1 MLGKELFNAFRKLDI
16 LQDLIEDEEI
26 TEIMINGA
34 QHIFMEKAGVV
45 TRLEKR
51 FASRQKLEDVV
62 QQIVAGS
69 NRIVNEANP
78 IVDEGFQMVP
88 VSMSYLLRLR

>member
-1 MLGKELFNAFRKLDI
+1 MHSESWTF

-51 FASRQKLEDVV
+51 FCIETKVGRCCAADCCRIQ
-62 QQIVAGS
+62 S
-69 NRIVNEANP
+69 NCE
-78 IVDEGFQMVP
+78 
-88 VSMSYLLRLR
+88 

>member
-1 MLGKELFNAFRKLDI
+1 MVRSISLWKN
-16 LQDLIEDEEI
+16 
-26 TEIMINGA
+26 
-34 QHIFMEKAGVV
+34 AGVV

-78 IVDEGFQMVP
+78 IVMQGFQMVP